1 MSKGNSN
8 LFSKTTGA
16 RKALI
21 DEVNLSAYIRN
32 PQCISMIARDT
43 LDEIV
48 WFEDD
53 SQTAGNI
60 KNIPINSDMCEEL
73 ETCDIPDLIYEA
85 ISQGIVV
92 GTQGKRGKRVVYEVN
107 YKGRRRR
114 IAVQKSKCGK
124 IIGYNFLNNE
134 NDKIIKLC
142 LKLEYNTYCLWLC
155 NESGEIIDNCNP
167 PEWENDQELTDT
179 LMAISDLYDSFFVD
193 TKRRFLYKGCINHKT
208 ITRLQAL
215 ITKAEKMLICKN
227 KNKYE
232 IVNKMKLNI

>member
-21 DEVNLSAYIRN
+21 DELDLSADIRN
-32 PQCISMIARDT
+32 LQKITMIARDT
-43 LDEIV
+43 QNKIV

-53 SQTAGNI
+53 SQTAGNL
-60 KNIPINSDMCEEL
+60 KNNSIQPDMCEEL
-73 ETCDIPDLIYEA
+73 ATDDILNLIYEA
-85 ISQGIVV
+85 INQGIVV
-92 GTQGKRGKRVVYEVN
+92 GTQGKRGERAVYEVN
-107 YKGRRRR
+107 YKGRRCW
-114 IAVQKSKCGK
+114 IAVQTSKCGK

>member
-32 PQCISMIARDT
+32 PQRISMIARDT
-43 LDEIV
+43 LDKIV

-53 SQTAGNI
+53 SQTAGTI
-60 KNIPINSDMCEEL
+60 KNTSIQSDMCEKL
-73 ETCDIPDLIYEA
+73 ATNDIPDLIYEA
-85 ISQGIVV
+85 INQGIVV

-179 LMAISDLYDSFFVD
+179 LMAISDLYDSFFFYI
-193 TKRRFLYKGCINHKT
+193 KRRFLYKGCINHKT

>member
-1 MSKGNSN
+1 MKIRKGIKDVWWRPYMVNGAV
-8 LFSKTTGA
+8 FSK
-16 RKALI
+16 
-21 DEVNLSAYIRN
+21 N
-32 PQCISMIARDT
+32 
-43 LDEIV
+43 
-48 WFEDD
+48 
-53 SQTAGNI
+53 
-60 KNIPINSDMCEEL
+60 
-73 ETCDIPDLIYEA
+73 DIPFCPTTATGIPCNIITYKEA
-85 ISQGIVV
+85 KELYRKELRQGNK
-92 GTQGKRGKRVVYEVN
+92 QF
-107 YKGRRRR
+107 
-114 IAVQKSKCGK
+114 
-124 IIGYNFLNNE
+124 YN
-134 NDKIIKLC
+134 DA
-142 LKLEYNTYCLWLC
+142 WLC

>member
-21 DEVNLSAYIRN
+21 DEVNLSAYITN

-179 LMAISDLYDSFFVD
+179 LMAISALYDSFFVD
-193 TKRRFLYKGCINHKT
+193 TKRRFLYIGCSNHKT

>member
-48 WFEDD
+48 WFEDN

-134 NDKIIKLC
+134 NGKIIKLC

-179 LMAISDLYDSFFVD
+179 LMAISALYDSFFVD
-193 TKRRFLYKGCINHKT
+193 TKRRFLYIGCSNHKT

>member
-32 PQCISMIARDT
+32 PQRISMIARDT

-48 WFEDD
+48 WFEDN

-179 LMAISDLYDSFFVD
+179 LMAISALYDSFFVD
-193 TKRRFLYKGCINHKT
+193 TKRRFLYIGCSNHKT

>member
-21 DEVNLSAYIRN
+21 DELDLSADIRN
-32 PQCISMIARDT
+32 LQKITMIARDT
-43 LDEIV
+43 QNKIV

-53 SQTAGNI
+53 SQTAGTI
-60 KNIPINSDMCEEL
+60 KNTSIQSDMCEKL
-73 ETCDIPDLIYEA
+73 ATNDIPDLIYEA
-85 ISQGIVV
+85 INQGIVV
-92 GTQGKRGKRVVYEVN
+92 GTQGKRGKW
-107 YKGRRRR
+107 
-114 IAVQKSKCGK
+114 IAVQTSKCGK

-134 NDKIIKLC
+134 NDKIIKLY

-193 TKRRFLYKGCINHKT
+193 TKRRFFYKGCSNYKT

>member
-60 KNIPINSDMCEEL
+60 KNIPINSD
-73 ETCDIPDLIYEA
+73 LIYEA
-85 ISQGIVV
+85 INQGIVV

-107 YKGRRRR
+107 YKGGRRW
-114 IAVQKSKCGK
+114 IAIQTSKCGK

-134 NDKIIKLC
+134 NDKIVKLC
-142 LKLEYNTYCLWLC
+142 LKLEYNTYCLWLY

-179 LMAISDLYDSFFVD
+179 LMVISDFYDSFFVD
-193 TKRRFLYKGCINHKT
+193 TKRRFFYKGCSNYKT

-227 KNKYE
+227 KNRYE
-232 IVNKMKLNI
+232 IANEMKLNIKYFVFSKQF

>member
-21 DEVNLSAYIRN
+21 DELDLSADIRN
-32 PQCISMIARDT
+32 LQKITMIARDT
-43 LDEIV
+43 QNKIV
-48 WFEDD
+48 WLEDD
-53 SQTAGNI
+53 SQIAGNT
-60 KNIPINSDMCEEL
+60 KNTLKQYDIFENVAA
-73 ETCDIPDLIYEA
+73 TDIPDLIFEA
-85 ISQGIVV
+85 INQGIVV

-107 YKGRRRR
+107 YKGERRW
-114 IAVQKSKCGK
+114 IAVQTSKCGK
-124 IIGYNFLNNE
+124 IIGYNFLTTE

-142 LKLEYNTYCLWLC
+142 LNLEYNTYCLWLY

-167 PEWENDQELTDT
+167 PEWENDQELTDI

-193 TKRRFLYKGCINHKT
+193 TKRRFFYKGCSNYKT
-208 ITRLQAL
+208 TTRLQAL